1 MQYLRGSA
9 SVKRILEIWDTKSEI
24 DEPEEPIK
32 DLKNGSISFK
42 NVCFSYPGS
51 PEKNF
56 EKY

>member
-32 DLKNGSISFK
+32 DLKMDLLASKMYVFLIQEVQK
-42 NVCFSYPGS
+42 
-51 PEKNF
+51 KNF